1 MKKKARA
8 FFFGVKVKFYEF
20 AKVNLEQFDPMESA
34 NGEKYYDAAKM
45 NTYFAKHLPK
55 NTYSI
60 AIITN
65 LCIYNSSN
73 PV

>member
-1 MKKKARA
+1 M
-8 FFFGVKVKFYEF
+8 VS
-20 AKVNLEQFDPMESA
+20 Q